1 MNESIPNIF
10 VVTVM
15 EDRGKNRR
23 SVGWLPTIEAA
34 LEAVRTDDGRIPSY
48 RYTYAVIEKTEPG
61 LYSINNKR
69 WWFEWRDGAWHPL
82 GAPGNP
88 TTPHWAIGIVNWGL
102 G

>member
-1 MNESIPNIF
+1 MKEPIPNIF

-15 EDRGKNRR
+15 EDRGKSPR

-34 LEAVRTDDGRIPSY
+34 LEAVASNSGSMHECRYSY
-48 RYTYAVIEKTEPG
+48 LLIEETACG
-61 LYSINNKR
+61 IFSISDKQ

-88 TTPHWAIGIVNWGL
+88 ATPHWAIGIVNWGL

>member
-1 MNESIPNIF
+1 MKEPIPSIF

-15 EDRGKNRR
+15 EDRGKSPR

-34 LEAVRTDDGRIPSY
+34 LEAVAKNSGSMHECRYSY
-48 RYTYAVIEKTEPG
+48 LLIEETACG
-61 LYSINNKR
+61 IFSISDR
-69 WWFEWRDGAWHPL
+69 QWWFEWREDAWQSL
-82 GAPGNP
+82 GAPGNK